1 MWLYLVSFSLAYT
14 GRFCGEDF
22 DGCSEVS
29 CYEGVTCTDNLA
41 PQTGATCG
49 TCPTG
54 LEGDG
59 NKCVGESQAA
69 INTEVVTS
77 YKILSLSLHYFHK
90 ILMSVLMVKT
100 TANKCVSILRDHS
113 CVSVE

>member
-1 MWLYLVSFSLAYT
+1 MIVFGVFSLAYT

-29 CYEGVTCTDNLA
+29 CYEGVTCTDNPA
-41 PQTGATCG
+41 PQTGATCDP
-49 TCPTG
+49 CPTG

-69 INTEVVTS
+69 TPR
-77 YKILSLSLHYFHK
+77 L
-90 ILMSVLMVKT
+90 
-100 TANKCVSILRDHS
+100 
-113 CVSVE
+113 